1 MISLAETHHAEGN
14 GLSRLVDF
22 GVATVATPGVCGS
35 GELSGATSEHCAT
48 NRKEGNSDV
57 RLRMQSKPPQGQ
69 MTSRPF
75 SRDKKKGSPLWDGS
89 ELLYFFDR
97 LEFQSTLIPVFE

>member
-35 GELSGATSEHCAT
+35 GELSGAASEHRAT
-48 NRKEGNSDV
+48 NRKEGDSDA
-57 RLRMQSKPPQGQ
+57 RLEMQSKPPQSQ
-69 MTSRPF
+69 MASRPF
-75 SRDKKKGSPLWDGS
+75 SRDEKKGCPLWDGS
-89 ELLYFFDR
+89 DR
-97 LEFQSTLIPVFE
+97 NSHLSIAIRRCQVH